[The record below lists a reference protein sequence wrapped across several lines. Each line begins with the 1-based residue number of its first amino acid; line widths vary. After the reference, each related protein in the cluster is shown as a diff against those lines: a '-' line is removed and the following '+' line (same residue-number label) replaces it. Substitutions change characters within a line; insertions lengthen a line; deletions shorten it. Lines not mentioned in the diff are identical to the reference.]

1 MDVVGDLTVDQS
13 SSHFAS
19 NYNEN
24 SKEKRKRTNSIMQ
37 IEKQIENK
45 IVKGWNQM
53 IYDLTPKVNPVGLGV
68 SCNADDDRVDLDFSE
83 KTDYR
88 NVSRLPENIPTTLKL
103 DLVELDT
110 KKYRCRSTAQIS
122 PTCKNY
128 IISVFTLEIKTIKT
142 YKCQYFLYTP

>member
-53 IYDLTPKVNPVGLGV
+53 IYDLTPKLNPVGLGV
-68 SCNADDDRVDLDFSE
+68 SCNADDDRVDLDISE

-122 PTCKNY
+122 PTSKNH
-128 IISVFTLEIKTIKT
+128 IIFVF
-142 YKCQYFLYTP
+142 CH

>member
-53 IYDLTPKVNPVGLGV
+53 IYDLTPKLNPVGLGV
-68 SCNADDDRVDLDFSE
+68 SCNADDDRVDLDISE

-103 DLVELDT
+103 DIVELDT

-122 PTCKNY
+122 PTC
-128 IISVFTLEIKTIKT
+128 
-142 YKCQYFLYTP
+142 

>member
-13 SSHFAS
+13 SSHFVS

-24 SKEKRKRTNSIMQ
+24 AKEKRKRTNSIMQ

-53 IYDLTPKVNPVGLGV
+53 IYDLTPKLNHVGLSV
-68 SCNADDDRVDLDFSE
+68 SCNADDDRVDLDISE
-83 KTDYR
+83 KKDYR
-88 NVSRLPENIPTTLKL
+88 NVSRLPETTLKL

-128 IISVFTLEIKTIKT
+128 IIFVFT
-142 YKCQYFLYTP
+142 P

>member
-13 SSHFAS
+13 SSHFVS

-68 SCNADDDRVDLDFSE
+68 SCNADDDRVDLDISE
-83 KTDYR
+83 KKDYR
-88 NVSRLPENIPTTLKL
+88 NVSRLPETTLKL

-128 IISVFTLEIKTIKT
+128 IIFVFTL
-142 YKCQYFLYTP
+142 

>member
-13 SSHFAS
+13 SSHFVS

-24 SKEKRKRTNSIMQ
+24 PKEKRKRTNSIMQ

-53 IYDLTPKVNPVGLGV
+53 IYDLTPKLNHVGLGV
-68 SCNADDDRVDLDFSE
+68 SCNADDDRVDLDISE
-83 KTDYR
+83 KKDYR
-88 NVSRLPENIPTTLKL
+88 NVSRLPETTLKL

-110 KKYRCRSTAQIS
+110 KKYRCRSTVQIS

-128 IISVFTLEIKTIKT
+128 IIFVFTL
-142 YKCQYFLYTP
+142 

>member
-68 SCNADDDRVDLDFSE
+68 SCNADDDRVDLDISE

-88 NVSRLPENIPTTLKL
+88 NVSRLPENIPTTSKL

-122 PTCKNY
+122 PICKNN
-128 IISVFTLEIKTIKT
+128 IISVFPLEIKTIKT
-142 YKCQYFLYTP
+142 YKCQYFLYTL

>member
-68 SCNADDDRVDLDFSE
+68 SCNADDDRVDLDVSE

-122 PTCKNY
+122 PTCKIY

>member
-13 SSHFAS
+13 SSHFVS
-19 NYNEN
+19 SYNEN

-53 IYDLTPKVNPVGLGV
+53 IYDLTPKLNHVGLSV
-68 SCNADDDRVDLDFSE
+68 SCNADDDRVDLDISE
-83 KTDYR
+83 KKDYR
-88 NVSRLPENIPTTLKL
+88 NVSRLPETTVKL

-128 IISVFTLEIKTIKT
+128 IIFVFTL
-142 YKCQYFLYTP
+142 

>member
-13 SSHFAS
+13 SSHFVS

-37 IEKQIENK
+37 IENK

-53 IYDLTPKVNPVGLGV
+53 IYDLTPKLNHVGLGV
-68 SCNADDDRVDLDFSE
+68 SSNADDDRVDLDISG
-83 KTDYR
+83 KKDYR
-88 NVSRLPENIPTTLKL
+88 NLSRLPETTLKL

-128 IISVFTLEIKTIKT
+128 IIFVFTL
-142 YKCQYFLYTP
+142 

>member
-1 MDVVGDLTVDQS
+1 MDAVGDLTVDQS

-19 NYNEN
+19 IYNEN

-53 IYDLTPKVNPVGLGV
+53 IYDLTPKLNPVALGV
-68 SCNADDDRVDLDFSE
+68 SCNANDDRGDLDFSE
-83 KTDYR
+83 KKDYQ
-88 NVSRLPENIPTTLKL
+88 NVIQVPENIPTTLKL
-103 DLVELDT
+103 DLIELDT

-128 IISVFTLEIKTIKT
+128 IIFVFTLEFKTIKT
-142 YKCQYFLYTP
+142 YKCRYFLYTL

>member
-1 MDVVGDLTVDQS
+1 
-13 SSHFAS
+13 
-19 NYNEN
+19 
-24 SKEKRKRTNSIMQ
+24 MQ

-68 SCNADDDRVDLDFSE
+68 SCNADDDRVDLDISE
-83 KTDYR
+83 KKDYR
-88 NVSRLPENIPTTLKL
+88 NVSRLPETTVKL

-128 IISVFTLEIKTIKT
+128 IIFVFTL
-142 YKCQYFLYTP
+142 

>member
-13 SSHFAS
+13 SSHFVS
-19 NYNEN
+19 SYNEN

-53 IYDLTPKVNPVGLGV
+53 IYDLTPKLNHVGLSV
-68 SCNADDDRVDLDFSE
+68 SCNADDDRVDLDISE
-83 KTDYR
+83 KKDYR
-88 NVSRLPENIPTTLKL
+88 NVSRLPETTVKL

-110 KKYRCRSTAQIS
+110 KKYRCRSTA
-122 PTCKNY
+122 
-128 IISVFTLEIKTIKT
+128 
-142 YKCQYFLYTP
+142 

>member
-68 SCNADDDRVDLDFSE
+68 SCNADDDRVDLDISE
-83 KTDYR
+83 KKDYR
-88 NVSRLPENIPTTLKL
+88 NVSRLPETTLKL

-128 IISVFTLEIKTIKT
+128 IIFVFTL
-142 YKCQYFLYTP
+142 

>member
-1 MDVVGDLTVDQS
+1 MDVVGDLTVGQS

-24 SKEKRKRTNSIMQ
+24 SKEKRKQTNSIMQ

-53 IYDLTPKVNPVGLGV
+53 IYDLTPKLNPVGLGV
-68 SCNADDDRVDLDFSE
+68 SCNADDERVDLDFSE
-83 KTDYR
+83 NKDYR

-122 PTCKNY
+122 TTCKNC
-128 IISVFTLEIKTIKT
+128 IILVFTLEFKTIKT
-142 YKCQYFLYTP
+142 YKCQYFLYNP